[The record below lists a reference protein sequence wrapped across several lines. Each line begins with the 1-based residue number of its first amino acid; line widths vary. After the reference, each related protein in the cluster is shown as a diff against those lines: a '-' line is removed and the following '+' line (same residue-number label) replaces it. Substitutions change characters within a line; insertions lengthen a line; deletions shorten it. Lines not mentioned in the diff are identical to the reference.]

1 VVQVADAG
9 NDSDRTKFEKKLA
22 KEWYDWSGLFSCIY
36 WTYYSWL

>member
-9 NDSDRTKFEKKLA
+9 IDSDRTKFEKKLA

-36 WTYYSWL
+36 WT